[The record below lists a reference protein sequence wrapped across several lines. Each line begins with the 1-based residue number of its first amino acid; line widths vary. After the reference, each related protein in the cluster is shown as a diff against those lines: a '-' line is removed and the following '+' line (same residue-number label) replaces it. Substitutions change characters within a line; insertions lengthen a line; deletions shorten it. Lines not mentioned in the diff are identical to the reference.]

1 MGLMPGSTDEAMVEG
16 ERVRYY
22 AAGSGPPVVLLH
34 GLGGSAAV
42 WHRNLPALSGR
53 FRVFAPELWGAA
65 PDGGRGGPD
74 TPEGPEAGV
83 RFVSGF
89 LDAVGCA
96 SAHLVGGSLGGFM
109 AGSTAIADP
118 GRVRSLTLIGT
129 AGLGRRIAF
138 SQRLLTLPLIG
149 EAMFR
154 PSRRRVRRMLAMLIA
169 EWDADAER
177 LVDELYAVRC
187 QPGVSRRMLEVL
199 RSGINLLGVKR
210 STRLLPALC
219 DVQTPTLLVWGSR
232 DPLFPIEDA
241 RRAAGVLHDAEL
253 LVVEGSGHWPYLE
266 APETFNR
273 ALLGF
278 LARSE
283 EALGQ

>member
-1 MGLMPGSTDEAMVEG
+1 MGLMPADADEAMVGG
-16 ERVRYY
+16 ELVRYY

-42 WHRNLPALSGR
+42 WHRNLPALKRR
-53 FRVFAPELWGAA
+53 FRVFAPELWGA
-65 PDGGRGGPD
+65 DGHGES
-74 TPEGPEAGV
+74 TPEAGV
-83 RFVSGF
+83 RFVTGF

-109 AGSTAIADP
+109 AGSTAIAEP

-138 SQRLLTLPLIG
+138 SQRLLTLPLVG

-187 QPGVSRRMLEVL
+187 QPGVPGRMLEVL

-219 DVQTPTLLVWGSR
+219 DVRTPTLLVWGSR

-241 RRAAGVLHDAEL
+241 RRAARVLRGAEL

-266 APETFNR
+266 APETFNP

-278 LARSE
+278 LGRAE
-283 EALGQ
+283 EALVR